1 MTGDRPGGH
10 DPGDAQTE
18 EAAMGRSLASR
29 FVVVLS
35 LVLAM
40 LLVGCSGDS
49 SESSSDT
56 DLPPQDGMEVGEE
69 VPDFRLK
76 NQDQETVVL
85 SEQLAQGPVVLVFY
99 PMAFTPV

>member
-1 MTGDRPGGH
+1 
-10 DPGDAQTE
+10 
-18 EAAMGRSLASR
+18 MGRPLASR
-29 FVVVLS
+29 LFFVLS

-49 SESSSDT
+49 SGSSDDT
-56 DLPPQDGMEVGEE
+56 DLPPQDGLEVGEQA
-69 VPDFRLK
+69 PDFRLK

-85 SEQLAQGPVVLVFY
+85 SEQLAQGSVVLVFY